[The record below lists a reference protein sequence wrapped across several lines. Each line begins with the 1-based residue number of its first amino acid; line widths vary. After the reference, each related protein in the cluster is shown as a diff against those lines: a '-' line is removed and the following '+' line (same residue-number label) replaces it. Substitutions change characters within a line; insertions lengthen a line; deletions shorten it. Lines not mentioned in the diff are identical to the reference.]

1 VSSGREHGQVEAR
14 DGGGARDRGAAPA
27 DSDATHLVAR
37 ILADARAEA
46 ARVVEEAS
54 RTAALRSATA
64 ADEGR
69 AAERQARERAA
80 ERLAVLER
88 NTVSRINVEA
98 RRARLRVRD
107 RMVKE
112 TQDAARARLAA
123 MIGTAEYRRM
133 LVGWIAEAA
142 VGLGEP
148 EAEVN
153 ASAPEKARIDAQLL
167 AEAERDVH
175 ESVGR
180 EVRLRVS
187 AAQPLLGQGVVLNS
201 LNGRLAY
208 NNQVAT
214 RLLREQARIR
224 ALIHGALFTGAE
236 ERKA

>member
-1 VSSGREHGQVEAR
+1 VSSGREQGQAAAR
-14 DGGGARDRGAAPA
+14 DAVGNRGATPA
-27 DSDATHLVAR
+27 DADAAHLVAR
-37 ILADARAEA
+37 ILADGRAEA
-46 ARVVEEAS
+46 ARLVEEAG
-54 RTAALRSATA
+54 RTAAQRAATA
-64 ADEGR
+64 AEDAR

-80 ERLAVLER
+80 ERVVALRR
-88 NTVSRINVEA
+88 NTGSRINVEA

-107 RMVKE
+107 RMVRE
-112 TQDAARARLAA
+112 AEDAVRARLAA
-123 MIGTAEYRRM
+123 MVGTPEYRRM
-133 LVGWIAEAA
+133 LSGWIAEAA

-153 ASAPEKARIDAQLL
+153 ASAPERALLDATLL
-167 AEAERDVH
+167 AEAERDVR

-187 AAQPLLGQGVVLNS
+187 AAPPLLGQGVLLS
-201 LNGRLAY
+201 SRNGRLAY

-224 ALIHGALFTGAE
+224 ALIHGTLFAGAE